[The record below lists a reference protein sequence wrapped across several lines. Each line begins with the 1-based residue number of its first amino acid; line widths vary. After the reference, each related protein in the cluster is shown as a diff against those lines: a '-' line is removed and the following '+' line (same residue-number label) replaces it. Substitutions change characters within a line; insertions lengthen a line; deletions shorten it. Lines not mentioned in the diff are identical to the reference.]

1 MLNLKTIGYCNNN
14 KTPQKDVFNIIK
26 IYTTKRGFKYLS
38 HLINLKHFHLFPCF
52 SILKVGF

>member
-38 HLINLKHFHLFPCF
+38 HL
-52 SILKVGF
+52 